1 MRIVELALLFL
12 LCVVPTGAQ
21 GTGDREMA
29 GREKPVIIH
38 AGLMLDGRGQAS
50 RDVDIVVQGTKI
62 VRVGPHKSGGTANG
76 TPVYDLRRLTVLP
89 GWIDV
94 HDHVVWHFGPNGRFG
109 DKNETP
115 EQATLAE
122 ASNAWVTLM
131 AGFTTIQ
138 SVGSPEDK
146 DLRDAI
152 AGGGLPGPRILT
164 SLEPIVD
171 PKLTPEQLRQIVRQ
185 RQAQGADLIKIFASK
200 SIREGGV
207 RTFDDEQL
215 RAVCGEAKAQGL
227 RTLVHAYR
235 EAVRAASAAGC
246 TEVEHGDYATKDDLR
261 FLAEHGTYFDPQAG
275 LVIHNYLDHKAQY
288 LNVGNYTEDGFAK
301 MVEVLPVMKQLFA
314 DAVATPGLKIV
325 FGTDAV
331 AGAHGHNAEEFID
344 REQAG
349 QKPMDAMVSAN
360 SLAAESLRMQQEIG
374 SIAPGLQADI
384 IALDGDPLTDTTA
397 VRRVVFVM
405 KGGRVY
411 KNEAE

>member
-1 MRIVELALLFL
+1 MRRSE
-12 LCVVPTGAQ
+12 GA
-21 GTGDREMA
+21 
-29 GREKPVIIH
+29 
-38 AGLMLDGRGQAS
+38 
-50 RDVDIVVQGTKI
+50 
-62 VRVGPHKSGGTANG
+62 
-76 TPVYDLRRLTVLP
+76 
-89 GWIDV
+89 
-94 HDHVVWHFGPNGRFG
+94 
-109 DKNETP
+109 
-115 EQATLAE
+115 
-122 ASNAWVTLM
+122 
-131 AGFTTIQ
+131 
-138 SVGSPEDK
+138 GS
-146 DLRDAI
+146 
-152 AGGGLPGPRILT
+152 
-164 SLEPIVD
+164 
-171 PKLTPEQLRQIVRQ
+171 
-185 RQAQGADLIKIFASK
+185 
-200 SIREGGV
+200 
-207 RTFDDEQL
+207 
-215 RAVCGEAKAQGL
+215 AQGL

-331 AGAHGHNAEEFID
+331 AGAHGRNAEEFID

-360 SLAAESLRMQQEIG
+360 SLAAESLRMQNEIG
-374 SIAPGLQADI
+374 SIAPGTQADI

-411 KNEAE
+411 KNEPE